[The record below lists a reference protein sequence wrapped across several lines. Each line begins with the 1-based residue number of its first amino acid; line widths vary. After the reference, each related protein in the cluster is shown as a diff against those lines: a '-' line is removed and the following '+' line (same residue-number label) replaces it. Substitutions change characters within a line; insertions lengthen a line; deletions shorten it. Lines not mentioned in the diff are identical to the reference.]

1 MEIKSIDPNQLSAAM
16 RQYYDIKMENYE
28 CIIFFQ
34 LGDFYE
40 LFFDDAVE
48 ISNLLELTLTGKKA
62 GLAEKIPMAGIP
74 IKAMDEYLKILMKY
88 NKKVAIVDQD
98 DTITPGS
105 KLVTRR
111 LKTIITPGTYHDN
124 STRDNIFIASLT
136 NEITPKIAYADIATA
151 EAFNCEMLNI
161 DEAINE
167 VVRLGIKEL
176 VIDFNLNEDYLDM
189 LGYYGV
195 TVTNHQYREELLAT
209 NKINQNSKMINVN
222 NLLIDFLDANH
233 IRYDHLNNF
242 VLIESNDYMRLTLAT
257 QKQLELTETMKSGE
271 YVGSLFWY
279 LNDTKTAMGRRLL
292 KQWIS
297 RPLVNIN
304 EISTRHMFTKRMIED
319 STTTIGIKEILSE
332 IYDFERIIGRIN
344 DNVIAPKE
352 MYQLLKSIRRLEE
365 LKQLLN
371 EYNDEGFT
379 NFSSDIDPLVDIY
392 QMLDQ
397 AIAENNQMSATNG
410 DIIKPGFNSEVDRLR
425 EVKNNSTKWLANFEL
440 EQRNATGIKNLKVK
454 YNKIFGYFIEVSNG
468 NKDLVPE
475 HYVRKQTMAN
485 AERFITNEL
494 KDAENE
500 ILNAA
505 ELITNLEYDLYVE
518 LRNNLK
524 TELSRLKSVAVK
536 ISTLDVLGSF
546 ASVATKNN
554 LVMPEFTD
562 QNIIEITEGRHPI
575 VEQMCE
581 NYIVNDCIMPEDN
594 NTLLITG
601 PNMAGKSTYMRQVV
615 LIAIM
620 AQIGSFVPAT
630 TAKLKIFD
638 QIFTRIGASDD
649 LSQGQSTFM
658 VEMSETSY
666 ALKYAT
672 NNSLIIFDELGRG
685 TSTYDGIALAHA
697 IIEYLE
703 NKLDVKTLF
712 STHYH
717 ELTDLENEIPSVK
730 NVHVKAEEESGNG
743 LTFYHK
749 VIPGAVKKSYGIE
762 VAALAKLPN
771 DVIYRSRQLMNALE
785 ASNENEMS
793 ISKQQLNNEILSDNQ
808 QLVDKLESLHQ
819 LIDVDINNMTPM
831 EAMIQLTKIKQE
843 MKNEEN

>member
-16 RQYYDIKMENYE
+16 RQYYDIKMDNFD
-28 CIIFFQ
+28 CVIFFQ

-40 LFFDDAVE
+40 LFFDDAIE

-62 GLAEKIPMAGIP
+62 GLEEKIPMAGIP
-74 IKAMDEYLKILMKY
+74 IKALDEYLKLLMKH
-88 NKKVAIVDQD
+88 NKKVAIVEQD

-111 LKTIITPGTYHDN
+111 LKTIITPGTYHDTN
-124 STRDNIFIASLT
+124 TRDNVFIASLV
-136 NEITPKIAYADIATA
+136 NEITPKISYVDIATA
-151 EAFNCEMLNI
+151 ECFNCEMLNI

-167 VVRLGIKEL
+167 VIRLGIKEL
-176 VIDFNLNEDYLDM
+176 VVDFDLNEDYSDM
-189 LGYYGV
+189 LEFYGI
-195 TVTNHQYREELLAT
+195 TITKHTLRGELLAT
-209 NKINQNSKMINVN
+209 NNIIQNPKMANVN

-233 IRYDHLNNF
+233 IRFDHLVNF

-257 QKQLELTETMKSGE
+257 QKQLELTETMKSSE

-292 KQWIS
+292 KQWIT
-297 RPLVNIN
+297 RPLVNVS
-304 EISTRHMFTKRMIED
+304 EISTRHHYTSKMIENSIVTEKVKD
-319 STTTIGIKEILSE
+319 ILSD

-365 LKQLLN
+365 LKQVLN
-371 EYNDEGFT
+371 EYHDDMLS
-379 NFSSDIDPLVDIY
+379 NFASDIDPLTDVFA
-392 QMLDQ
+392 MLDV
-397 AIAENNQMSATNG
+397 AIDENNQMSATNG
-410 DIIKPGFNSEVDRLR
+410 EIIKPGYNLEVDRLR
-425 EVKNNSTKWLANFEL
+425 DVKNNSTKWLANFEL
-440 EQRNATGIKNLKVK
+440 EQREATGIKNLKVK
-454 YNKIFGYFIEVSNG
+454 YNKVFGYFLEVSNG

-475 HYVRKQTMAN
+475 HYVRKQTMTN

-494 KDAENE
+494 KEAENE

-505 ELITNLEYDLYVE
+505 EMVTNLEYDLYVE
-518 LRNNLK
+518 LRTKLK
-524 TELSRLKSVAVK
+524 LELSRLKSVAIK

-546 ASVATKNN
+546 ASVALKNN
-554 LVMPEFTD
+554 LVKPEFTD
-562 QNIIEITEGRHPI
+562 SNQIEIIEGRHPI

-581 NYIVNDCIMPEDN
+581 NYIVNDCVMAEDN

-620 AQIGSFVPAT
+620 AQIGSYVPAT
-630 TAKLKIFD
+630 KAKLKVFD

-649 LSQGQSTFM
+649 LAQGQSTFM

-666 ALKYAT
+666 ALKHAT
-672 NNSLIIFDELGRG
+672 NDSLIIFDELGRG

-703 NKLDVKTLF
+703 KNLDVKTLF

-717 ELTDLENEIPSVK
+717 ELTQLENEISSVK
-730 NVHVKAEEESGNG
+730 NVHVKAEEESDNG

-749 VIPGAVKKSYGIE
+749 VIPGAVQKSYGIE
-762 VAALAKLPN
+762 VAALAKLPV
-771 DVIYRSRQLMNALE
+771 DVIYRSKQLMSSLE
-785 ASNENEMS
+785 SNSNKQAASADFNIDTEMLE
-793 ISKQQLNNEILSDNQ
+793 QNQ
-808 QLVDKLESLHQ
+808 KLQTKLEQVNNL
-819 LIDVDINNMTPM
+819 LDVDVNNMTPM
-831 EAMIQLTKIKQE
+831 EALMHLANIKKV
-843 MKNEEN
+843 MDNE

>member
-1 MEIKSIDPNQLSAAM
+1 MEIRSVDPNQLSAAM
-16 RQYYDIKMENYE
+16 RQYYDIKMENFD

-62 GLAEKIPMAGIP
+62 GLEEKIPMAGIP
-74 IKAMDEYLKILMKY
+74 IKALDEYLKILMKH

-111 LKTIITPGTYHDN
+111 LKTIITPGTYHDSN
-124 STRDNIFIASLT
+124 TRDNVFIASLV
-136 NEITPKIAYADIATA
+136 NEITPKLSYVDIATA
-151 EAFNCEMLNI
+151 ECFNCEMLNI

-167 VVRLGIKEL
+167 VIRLGIKEL
-176 VIDFNLNEDYLDM
+176 VVDFDLNEDYLDM
-189 LGYYGV
+189 FAFYGI
-195 TVTNHQYREELLAT
+195 TVTKHVYRGELLAT
-209 NKINQNSKMINVN
+209 NGIIQNPKMANVN

-233 IRYDHLNNF
+233 IRYDHLINF
-242 VLIESNDYMRLTLAT
+242 ILIESNDYMRLTLAT
-257 QKQLELTETMKSGE
+257 QKQLELTETMKSSE
-271 YVGSLFWY
+271 YIGSLFWY

-292 KQWIS
+292 KQWIT
-297 RPLVNIN
+297 RPLVNLS
-304 EISTRHMFTKRMIED
+304 EISKRHHFTTQMINNTMVTEQVKD
-319 STTTIGIKEILSE
+319 ILSE

-365 LKQLLN
+365 LKQILN
-371 EYNDEGFT
+371 QYNDDQFS
-379 NFSSDIDPLVDIY
+379 NFASDIDPLVDVY
-392 QMLDQ
+392 KMLDE
-397 AIAENNQMSATNG
+397 AIDENNQMSATNG
-410 DIIKPGFNSEVDRLR
+410 EIIKPGFNAEVDRLR
-425 EVKNNSTKWLANFEL
+425 DVKNNSTKWLANFEL
-440 EQRNATGIKNLKVK
+440 EQREQTGIKNLKVK
-454 YNKIFGYFIEVSNG
+454 YNKVFGYFLEVSNG

-475 HYVRKQTMAN
+475 HYVRKQTMTN

-494 KDAENE
+494 KEAEND

-505 ELITNLEYDLYVE
+505 ELVTSLEYDLYVE
-518 LRNNLK
+518 LRTKLK
-524 TELSRLKSVAVK
+524 AELARLKSVAIK

-546 ASVATKNN
+546 ASVALKNN
-554 LVMPEFTD
+554 LVKPEFTLG
-562 QNIIEITEGRHPI
+562 NELEILEGRHPI

-581 NYIVNDCIMPEDN
+581 NYIVNDCVMPEDN

-620 AQIGSFVPAT
+620 AQIGCYVPAT
-630 TAKLKIFD
+630 KAKLKVFD

-649 LSQGQSTFM
+649 LAQGQSTFM

-666 ALKYAT
+666 ALKHAT
-672 NNSLIIFDELGRG
+672 NDSLIIFDELGRG

-703 NKLDVKTLF
+703 KNLNVKTLF

-717 ELTDLENEIPSVK
+717 ELTNLESEISSVK
-730 NVHVKAEEESGNG
+730 NVHVKAEEESDNG

-749 VIPGAVKKSYGIE
+749 VIPGAVQKSYGIE
-762 VAALAKLPN
+762 VAALAKLPV
-771 DVIYRSRQLMNALE
+771 DVIYRSKQLMTTLE
-785 ASNENEMS
+785 STNNTNVASVEFN
-793 ISKQQLNNEILSDNQ
+793 
-808 QLVDKLESLHQ
+808 VDTDMLETNKKLEEKLNTLENLLSV
-819 LIDVDINNMTPM
+819 DVNTMTPI
-831 EAMIQLTKIKQE
+831 EAMMHLAKVKQV
-843 MKNEEN
+843 MDNE

>member
-16 RQYYDIKMENYE
+16 RQYYDIKMDNFD
-28 CIIFFQ
+28 CVIFFQ

-40 LFFDDAVE
+40 LFFDDAIE

-62 GLAEKIPMAGIP
+62 GLEEKIPMAGIP
-74 IKAMDEYLKILMKY
+74 IKALDEYLKLLMKH
-88 NKKVAIVDQD
+88 NKKVAIVEQD

-111 LKTIITPGTYHDN
+111 LKTIITPGTYHDSN
-124 STRDNIFIASLT
+124 TRDNVFIASLV
-136 NEITPKIAYADIATA
+136 NEITPKISYVDIATA
-151 EAFNCEMLNI
+151 ECFNCEMLNI

-167 VVRLGIKEL
+167 VIRLGIKEL
-176 VIDFNLNEDYLDM
+176 IVDFDLNEDYIDM
-189 LGYYGV
+189 LEFYGI
-195 TVTNHQYREELLAT
+195 TITKHTLRGELLAT
-209 NKINQNSKMINVN
+209 NNIIQNAKMANVN

-233 IRYDHLNNF
+233 IRFDHLINF

-257 QKQLELTETMKSGE
+257 QKQLELTETMKSSE

-292 KQWIS
+292 KQWIT
-297 RPLVNIN
+297 RPLINVN
-304 EISTRHMFTKRMIED
+304 EISTRHHYTSKMIENSIVTD
-319 STTTIGIKEILSE
+319 KVKDILSD

-352 MYQLLKSIRRLEE
+352 MYQLLKSIRRLDE
-365 LKQLLN
+365 LKRTLN
-371 EYNDEGFT
+371 EYNDDMLS
-379 NFSSDIDPLVDIY
+379 NFGSDIDPLTDVFA
-392 QMLDQ
+392 MLDV
-397 AIAENNQMSATNG
+397 AIDENNQMSATNG
-410 DIIKPGFNSEVDRLR
+410 EIIKPGYNAEVDRLR
-425 EVKNNSTKWLANFEL
+425 DVKNNSTKWLANFEL
-440 EQRNATGIKNLKVK
+440 EQREATGIKNLKVK
-454 YNKIFGYFIEVSNG
+454 YNKVFGYFLEVSNG

-475 HYVRKQTMAN
+475 HYVRKQTMTN

-505 ELITNLEYDLYVE
+505 EMITNLEYDLYVE
-518 LRNNLK
+518 LRSKLK
-524 TELSRLKSVAVK
+524 AELSRLKSVAIK

-546 ASVATKNN
+546 ASVALKNN
-554 LVMPEFTD
+554 LVKPEFTEK
-562 QNIIEITEGRHPI
+562 NELEIIEGRHPI

-581 NYIVNDCIMPEDN
+581 NYIVYDCVMLEDN

-620 AQIGSFVPAT
+620 AQIGCYVPAT
-630 TAKLKIFD
+630 KAKLKVFD

-649 LSQGQSTFM
+649 LAQGQSTFM

-666 ALKYAT
+666 ALKHAT
-672 NNSLIIFDELGRG
+672 NDSLIIFDELGRG

-703 NKLDVKTLF
+703 KNLDVKTLF

-717 ELTDLENEIPSVK
+717 ELTNLESKITSVK
-730 NVHVKAEEESGNG
+730 NVHVKAEEENDNG

-749 VIPGAVKKSYGIE
+749 VIPGAVQKSYGIE
-762 VAALAKLPN
+762 VAALAKLPV
-771 DVIYRSRQLMNALE
+771 DVIYRSKQLMSNLE
-785 ASNENEMS
+785 ANSNNDVSSVEFTMDTE
-793 ISKQQLNNEILSDNQ
+793 IVELNN
-808 QLVDKLESLHQ
+808 KLQTKLDDVHK
-819 LIDVDINNMTPM
+819 LLDVDVNNMTPM
-831 EAMIQLTKIKQE
+831 EALMHLANVKKVME
-843 MKNEEN
+843 NE

>member
-16 RQYYDIKMENYE
+16 RQYYDIKMENFD

-40 LFFDDAVE
+40 LFFDDAIE

-62 GLAEKIPMAGIP
+62 GLEERIPMAGIP
-74 IKAMDEYLKILMKY
+74 IKALDDYLKILMKH

-111 LKTIITPGTYHDN
+111 LKTIITPGTYHDSN
-124 STRDNIFIASLT
+124 TRDNVFIASLV
-136 NEITPKIAYADIATA
+136 NEITPKLAYVDIATA
-151 EAFNCEMLNI
+151 ECFNCELLNI

-167 VVRLGIKEL
+167 VIRLGIKEL
-176 VIDFNLNEDYLDM
+176 VVDFDLNEDYLDM
-189 LGYYGV
+189 FSFYGI
-195 TVTNHQYREELLAT
+195 TVTKHAYRGELLAT
-209 NKINQNSKMINVN
+209 GNIIQNSKMANVN

-233 IRYDHLNNF
+233 IRFDHLINF
-242 VLIESNDYMRLTLAT
+242 ILIESNDYMRLTLAT
-257 QKQLELTETMKSGE
+257 QKQLELTETMKSSE

-292 KQWIS
+292 KQWIT
-297 RPLVNIN
+297 RPLVNIS
-304 EISTRHMFTKRMIED
+304 EISKRHHFTELMIRN
-319 STTTIGIKEILSE
+319 SMVTTGVKDILSE

-365 LKQLLN
+365 LKDLLN
-371 EYNDEGFT
+371 QYNDDQFN

-392 QMLDQ
+392 QMLDE
-397 AIAENNQMSATNG
+397 AIDENNQMSATNG
-410 DIIKPGFNSEVDRLR
+410 EIIKPGFNAEVDRLR
-425 EVKNNSTKWLANFEL
+425 DVKNNSTKWLANFEL
-440 EQRNATGIKNLKVK
+440 EQREQTGIKNLKVK
-454 YNKIFGYFIEVSNG
+454 YNKVFGYFLEVSNG

-475 HYVRKQTMAN
+475 HYVRKQTMTN

-494 KDAENE
+494 KEAENE

-505 ELITNLEYDLYVE
+505 EMITSLEYDLYVE
-518 LRNNLK
+518 LRVKLK
-524 TELSRLKSVAVK
+524 AELSRLKSVAVK

-546 ASVATKNN
+546 ASIALKNN
-554 LVMPEFTD
+554 LVKPEFTD
-562 QNIIEITEGRHPI
+562 SNQIEIIEGRHPI
-575 VEQMCE
+575 VEQMCD
-581 NYIVNDCIMPEDN
+581 NYIVNDCVMDESN

-620 AQIGSFVPAT
+620 AQIGCYVPAT
-630 TAKLKIFD
+630 KAKLKVFD

-649 LSQGQSTFM
+649 LAQGQSTFM

-666 ALKYAT
+666 ALKHAT
-672 NNSLIIFDELGRG
+672 NDSLIIFDELGRG

-703 NKLDVKTLF
+703 KNLDVKTLF

-717 ELTDLENEIPSVK
+717 ELTNLENDIPSVK
-730 NVHVKAEEESGNG
+730 NVHVKAEEESDNG

-749 VIPGAVKKSYGIE
+749 VIPGAVQKSYGIE
-762 VAALAKLPN
+762 VAALAKLPV
-771 DVIYRSRQLMNALE
+771 DVIYRSKQLM
-785 ASNENEMS
+785 SS
-793 ISKQQLNNEILSDNQ
+793 
-808 QLVDKLESLHQ
+808 LESNNNSDMTSPSFEIDTEMLETNKQ
-819 LIDVDINNMTPM
+819 LESKVSKLNDLLNIDVNSMTPI
-831 EAMIQLTKIKQE
+831 EALMHLSKIKQV
-843 MKNEEN
+843 MDNE

>member
-16 RQYYDIKMENYE
+16 RQYYDIKMENFD

-62 GLAEKIPMAGIP
+62 GLEERIPMAGIP
-74 IKAMDEYLKILMKY
+74 IKALDEYLKILMKH

-111 LKTIITPGTYHDN
+111 LKTIITPGTYHDTN
-124 STRDNIFIASLT
+124 TKDNVFVASLV
-136 NEITPKIAYADIATA
+136 NEITPKLSYVDIATA
-151 EAFNCEMLNI
+151 ECFNCELLNI
-161 DEAINE
+161 EEAINE
-167 VVRLGIKEL
+167 VIRLGIKEL
-176 VIDFNLNEDYLDM
+176 VVNFALNEDYLDM
-189 LGYYGV
+189 LEFYGI
-195 TVTNHQYREELLAT
+195 TVTNHQYRQELIAT
-209 NKINQNSKMINVN
+209 NNIIQNPKMVNVN

-233 IRYDHLNNF
+233 IRYDHLINF
-242 VLIESNDYMRLTLAT
+242 ILIESNDYMRLTLAT
-257 QKQLELTETMKSGE
+257 QKQLELTETMKSSE

-292 KQWIS
+292 KQWIT
-297 RPLVNIN
+297 RPLVNLG
-304 EISTRHMFTKRMIED
+304 EISKRHHFTEQMIRNSLATD
-319 STTTIGIKEILSE
+319 GVKDILSE

-365 LKQLLN
+365 LKNILN
-371 EYNDEGFT
+371 SYGDDQFS
-379 NFSSDIDPLVDIY
+379 NFASDIDPLVDIY
-392 QMLDQ
+392 QMLDE
-397 AIAENNQMSATNG
+397 AIDENNQMSATNG
-410 DIIKPGFNSEVDRLR
+410 DIIKPGFNEEVDRLR
-425 EVKNNSTKWLANFEL
+425 DVRNNSTKWLANFEL
-440 EQRNATGIKNLKVK
+440 EQREQTGIKNLKVK
-454 YNKIFGYFIEVSNG
+454 YNKVFGYFLEVSNG

-475 HYVRKQTMAN
+475 HYVRKQTMTN

-505 ELITNLEYDLYVE
+505 EMITKLEYDLYVE
-518 LRNNLK
+518 LRTKLK
-524 TELSRLKSVAVK
+524 SELSRLKSVAVA

-546 ASVATKNN
+546 ASVALKNR
-554 LVMPEFTD
+554 LVKPEFTD
-562 QNIIEITEGRHPI
+562 GNVIEIIEGRHPI
-575 VEQMCE
+575 VEQMCD
-581 NYIVNDCIMPEDN
+581 NYIVNDCVMDESN

-620 AQIGSFVPAT
+620 AQIGCYVPAT
-630 TAKLKIFD
+630 KAKLKVFD

-649 LSQGQSTFM
+649 LAQGQSTFM

-666 ALKYAT
+666 ALKHAT
-672 NNSLIIFDELGRG
+672 NDSLIIFDELGRG

-703 NKLDVKTLF
+703 KNLNVKTLF

-717 ELTDLENEIPSVK
+717 ELTKLEAENSSIK
-730 NVHVKAEEESGNG
+730 NVHVKAEEESDNG

-749 VIPGAVKKSYGIE
+749 VIPGAVQKSYGIE
-762 VAALAKLPN
+762 VAALAKLPV
-771 DVIYRSRQLMNALE
+771 DVIYRSKQLMSSLE
-785 ASNENEMS
+785 ASATDVSSVPAES
-793 ISKQQLNNEILSDNQ
+793 ISQELIAQNEKLEAELNNYKSLLN
-808 QLVDKLESLHQ
+808 VD
-819 LIDVDINNMTPM
+819 VNNMTPM
-831 EAMIQLTKIKQE
+831 EALMTLSKITQGIN
-843 MKNEEN
+843 NE

>member
-1 MEIKSIDPNQLSAAM
+1 MEIKSVDPTQLSAAM
-16 RQYYDIKMENYE
+16 RQYYDIKMENFD

-40 LFFDDAVE
+40 LFFDDAIE

-62 GLAEKIPMAGIP
+62 GLEERIPMAGIP
-74 IKAMDEYLKILMKY
+74 IKALDEYLKILMKH

-111 LKTIITPGTYHDN
+111 LRTIITPGTYHDSN
-124 STRDNIFIASLT
+124 TRDNVFIASLV
-136 NEITPKIAYADIATA
+136 NEITPKLSYVDIATA
-151 EAFNCEMLNI
+151 ECFNCEMLNI

-167 VVRLGIKEL
+167 VIRLGIKEL
-176 VIDFNLNEDYLDM
+176 VVDFDLNEDYLDM
-189 LGYYGV
+189 FEFYGI
-195 TVTNHQYREELLAT
+195 TVTKHIYRDELLAT
-209 NKINQNSKMINVN
+209 NGIIQNPKMVNVN
-222 NLLIDFLDANH
+222 NLLIDFLDSNH
-233 IRYDHLNNF
+233 IRFDHLINF

-257 QKQLELTETMKSGE
+257 QKQLELTETMKSSE
-271 YVGSLFWY
+271 YIGSLFWY

-292 KQWIS
+292 KQWIT
-297 RPLVNIN
+297 RPLVNLS
-304 EISTRHMFTKRMIED
+304 EISKRHHFTDQMIGNTMVTEN
-319 STTTIGIKEILSE
+319 IKDILSE

-365 LKQLLN
+365 LKLVLNKFDDEQLSI
-371 EYNDEGFT
+371 FA
-379 NFSSDIDPLVDIY
+379 SDIDPLVDIY

-397 AIAENNQMSATNG
+397 AICENNQMSATNG
-410 DIIKPGFNSEVDRLR
+410 EIIKPGFNSEVDRLR
-425 EVKNNSTKWLANFEL
+425 DVKNNSTKWLANFEL
-440 EQRNATGIKNLKVK
+440 EEREKTGIKNLKVK
-454 YNKIFGYFIEVSNG
+454 YNKVFGYFIEVSNG
-468 NKDLVPE
+468 NKNLVPE
-475 HYVRKQTMAN
+475 HYVRKQTMTN

-494 KDAENE
+494 KEAENE

-505 ELITNLEYDLYVE
+505 EMITSLEYDLYVE
-518 LRNNLK
+518 IRNSLK
-524 TELSRLKSVAVK
+524 LELARLKSVAVK

-546 ASVATKNN
+546 ASVALKNN
-554 LVMPEFTD
+554 LVKPEFTD
-562 QNIIEITEGRHPI
+562 KNQIEIIEGRHPI

-581 NYIVNDCIMPEDN
+581 NYIVNDCVMDEDN

-620 AQIGSFVPAT
+620 AQIGCYVPAT
-630 TAKLKIFD
+630 KAKLKVFD

-649 LSQGQSTFM
+649 LAQGQSTFM

-666 ALKYAT
+666 ALKHAT
-672 NNSLIIFDELGRG
+672 DDSLIIFDELGRG
-685 TSTYDGIALAHA
+685 TSTYDGIALAHS

-703 NKLDVKTLF
+703 ANLNVKTLF

-717 ELTDLENEIPSVK
+717 ELTNLESEISSVK
-730 NVHVKAEEESGNG
+730 NVHVKAEEESDNG

-749 VIPGAVKKSYGIE
+749 VIPGAVQKSYGIE
-762 VAALAKLPN
+762 VAALAKLPV
-771 DVIYRSRQLMNALE
+771 DVIYRSKQLMTSLE
-785 ASNENEMS
+785 STNNTNVSNLEFNLDTEMLENN
-793 ISKQQLNNEILSDNQ
+793 K
-808 QLVDKLESLHQ
+808 KLESKLNK
-819 LIDVDINNMTPM
+819 LEKLLAVDINNMTPI
-831 EAMIQLTKIKQE
+831 EAMVHLTKIK
-843 MKNEEN
+843 EEALHE

>member
-16 RQYYDIKMENYE
+16 RQYYDIKMDNFD
-28 CIIFFQ
+28 CVIFFQ

-40 LFFDDAVE
+40 LFFDDAIE

-62 GLAEKIPMAGIP
+62 GLEEKIPMAGIP
-74 IKAMDEYLKILMKY
+74 IKALDEYLKLLMKH
-88 NKKVAIVDQD
+88 NKKVAIVEQD

-111 LKTIITPGTYHDN
+111 LKTIITPGTYHDTN
-124 STRDNIFIASLT
+124 TRDNVFIASLV
-136 NEITPKIAYADIATA
+136 NEITPKISYVDIATA
-151 EAFNCEMLNI
+151 ECFNCEMLNI

-167 VVRLGIKEL
+167 VIRLGIKEL
-176 VIDFNLNEDYLDM
+176 VIDFDLNEDYSDM
-189 LGYYGV
+189 LEFYGI
-195 TVTNHQYREELLAT
+195 TITKHTLRGELLAT
-209 NKINQNSKMINVN
+209 NNVIQNPKMANVN

-233 IRYDHLNNF
+233 IRFDHLVNF
-242 VLIESNDYMRLTLAT
+242 ILIESNDYMRLTLAT
-257 QKQLELTETMKSGE
+257 QKQLELTETMKSSE

-292 KQWIS
+292 KQWIT
-297 RPLVNIN
+297 RPLVNVN
-304 EISTRHMFTKRMIED
+304 EISTRHHYTSKMIENSIVTEKVKD
-319 STTTIGIKEILSE
+319 ILSD

-365 LKQLLN
+365 LKQVLN
-371 EYNDEGFT
+371 EYHDDMLS
-379 NFSSDIDPLVDIY
+379 NFASDIDPLTDVFA
-392 QMLDQ
+392 MLDV
-397 AIAENNQMSATNG
+397 AIDENNQMSATNG
-410 DIIKPGFNSEVDRLR
+410 EIIKPGYNSEVDRLR
-425 EVKNNSTKWLANFEL
+425 DVKNNSTKWLANFEL
-440 EQRNATGIKNLKVK
+440 EQREATGIKNLKVK
-454 YNKIFGYFIEVSNG
+454 YNKVFGYFLEVSNG

-475 HYVRKQTMAN
+475 HYVRKQTMTN

-494 KDAENE
+494 KEAENE

-505 ELITNLEYDLYVE
+505 EMVTNLEYDLYVE
-518 LRNNLK
+518 LRTKLK
-524 TELSRLKSVAVK
+524 LELSRLKSVAIK

-546 ASVATKNN
+546 ASVALKNN
-554 LVMPEFTD
+554 LVKPEFTD
-562 QNIIEITEGRHPI
+562 TNQIEIIEGRHPI

-581 NYIVNDCIMPEDN
+581 NYIVNDCVMAEDN

-620 AQIGSFVPAT
+620 AQIGSYVPAT
-630 TAKLKIFD
+630 KAKLKVFD

-649 LSQGQSTFM
+649 LAQGQSTFM

-666 ALKYAT
+666 ALKHAT
-672 NNSLIIFDELGRG
+672 NDSLIIFDELGRG

-703 NKLDVKTLF
+703 KNLDVKTLF

-717 ELTDLENEIPSVK
+717 ELTQLENEISSVK
-730 NVHVKAEEESGNG
+730 NVHVKAEEKSDNG

-749 VIPGAVKKSYGIE
+749 VIPGAVQKSYGIE
-762 VAALAKLPN
+762 VAALAKLPI
-771 DVIYRSRQLMNALE
+771 DVIYRSKQLMSSLE
-785 ASNENEMS
+785 SNSNKQVASVDFNIDTEMLE
-793 ISKQQLNNEILSDNQ
+793 QNQ
-808 QLVDKLESLHQ
+808 KLQTKLEQVNNL
-819 LIDVDINNMTPM
+819 LDVEVNNMTPM
-831 EAMIQLTKIKQE
+831 EALMHLANIKKV
-843 MKNEEN
+843 MDNE

>member
-16 RQYYDIKMENYE
+16 RQYYDIKMENFD

-62 GLAEKIPMAGIP
+62 GLEERIPMAGIP
-74 IKAMDEYLKILMKY
+74 IKALDEYLKILMKH

-111 LKTIITPGTYHDN
+111 LKTIITPGTYHDTN
-124 STRDNIFIASLT
+124 TKDNVFVASLV
-136 NEITPKIAYADIATA
+136 NEITPKLSYVDIATA
-151 EAFNCEMLNI
+151 ECFNCELLNI
-161 DEAINE
+161 EEAINE
-167 VVRLGIKEL
+167 VIRLGIKEL
-176 VIDFNLNEDYLDM
+176 VVNFALNEDYLDM
-189 LGYYGV
+189 LEFYGI
-195 TVTNHQYREELLAT
+195 TVTKHEYRQELIAT
-209 NKINQNSKMINVN
+209 NNIIQNPKMANVN

-233 IRYDHLNNF
+233 IRYDHLINF
-242 VLIESNDYMRLTLAT
+242 ILIESNDYMRLTLAT
-257 QKQLELTETMKSGE
+257 QKQLELTETMKSSE

-292 KQWIS
+292 KQWIT
-297 RPLVNIN
+297 RPLVNLG
-304 EISTRHMFTKRMIED
+304 EISKRHHFTEQMIRNSLATD
-319 STTTIGIKEILSE
+319 GVKDILSE

-365 LKQLLN
+365 LKNVLNSYGDDQLS
-371 EYNDEGFT
+371 
-379 NFSSDIDPLVDIY
+379 NFASDIDPLVDIY
-392 QMLDQ
+392 QMLEE
-397 AIAENNQMSATNG
+397 AIDENNQMSATNG
-410 DIIKPGFNSEVDRLR
+410 DIIKPGFNQEVDRLR
-425 EVKNNSTKWLANFEL
+425 DVKNNSTKWLANFEL
-440 EQRNATGIKNLKVK
+440 EQREQTGIKNLKVK
-454 YNKIFGYFIEVSNG
+454 YNKVFGYFLEVSNG

-475 HYVRKQTMAN
+475 HYVRKQTMTN

-505 ELITNLEYDLYVE
+505 EMITKLEYDLYVE
-518 LRNNLK
+518 LRTKLK
-524 TELSRLKSVAVK
+524 AELSRLKSVAVA

-546 ASVATKNN
+546 ASVALKNR
-554 LVMPEFTD
+554 LIKPEFTD
-562 QNIIEITEGRHPI
+562 SNVIEIIEGRHPI
-575 VEQMCE
+575 VEQMCD
-581 NYIVNDCIMPEDN
+581 NYIVNDCIMDQTN

-620 AQIGSFVPAT
+620 AQIGCYVPAT
-630 TAKLKIFD
+630 KAKLKVFD

-649 LSQGQSTFM
+649 LAQGQSTFM

-666 ALKYAT
+666 ALKHAT
-672 NNSLIIFDELGRG
+672 NDSLIIFDELGRG

-703 NKLDVKTLF
+703 KNLDVKTLF

-717 ELTDLENEIPSVK
+717 ELTKLEAENSSIK
-730 NVHVKAEEESGNG
+730 NVHVKAEEESDNG

-749 VIPGAVKKSYGIE
+749 VIPGAVQKSYGIE
-762 VAALAKLPN
+762 VAALAKLPV
-771 DVIYRSRQLMNALE
+771 DVIYRSKQLMSTLE
-785 ASNENEMS
+785 ASATDVSSVPAETISQELITQNEKLEAE
-793 ISKQQLNNEILSDNQ
+793 LNNLKSLLN
-808 QLVDKLESLHQ
+808 VD
-819 LIDVDINNMTPM
+819 VNNMTPM
-831 EAMIQLTKIKQE
+831 EALMTLSKIKQE
-843 MKNEEN
+843 TSNE

>member
-16 RQYYDIKMENYE
+16 RQYYDIKMDNFD
-28 CIIFFQ
+28 CVIFFQ

-40 LFFDDAVE
+40 LFFDDAIE

-62 GLAEKIPMAGIP
+62 GLEEKIPMAGIP
-74 IKAMDEYLKILMKY
+74 IKALDEYLKLLMKH
-88 NKKVAIVDQD
+88 NKKVAIVEQD

-111 LKTIITPGTYHDN
+111 LKTIITPGTYHDTN
-124 STRDNIFIASLT
+124 TRDNVFIASLV
-136 NEITPKIAYADIATA
+136 NEITPKISYVDIATA
-151 EAFNCEMLNI
+151 ECFNCEMLNI

-167 VVRLGIKEL
+167 VIRLGIKEL
-176 VIDFNLNEDYLDM
+176 LVDFDLNEDYSDM
-189 LGYYGV
+189 LEFYGI
-195 TVTNHQYREELLAT
+195 TITKHTLRGELLAT
-209 NKINQNSKMINVN
+209 NNIIQNPKMANVN

-233 IRYDHLNNF
+233 IRFDHLVNF

-257 QKQLELTETMKSGE
+257 QKQLELTETMKSSE

-292 KQWIS
+292 KQWIT
-297 RPLVNIN
+297 RPLVNVS
-304 EISTRHMFTKRMIED
+304 EISTRHHYTSKMIENSIVTEKVKD
-319 STTTIGIKEILSE
+319 ILSD

-365 LKQLLN
+365 LKQVLN
-371 EYNDEGFT
+371 EYHDDMLS
-379 NFSSDIDPLVDIY
+379 NFASDIDPLTDVFA
-392 QMLDQ
+392 MLDV
-397 AIAENNQMSATNG
+397 AIDENNQMSATNG
-410 DIIKPGFNSEVDRLR
+410 EIIKPGYNLEVDRLR
-425 EVKNNSTKWLANFEL
+425 DVKNNSTKWLANFEL
-440 EQRNATGIKNLKVK
+440 EQREATGIKNLKVK
-454 YNKIFGYFIEVSNG
+454 YNKVFGYFLEVSNG

-475 HYVRKQTMAN
+475 HYVRKQTMTN

-494 KDAENE
+494 KEAENE

-505 ELITNLEYDLYVE
+505 EMVTNLEYDLYVE
-518 LRNNLK
+518 LRTKLK
-524 TELSRLKSVAVK
+524 LELSRLKSVAIK

-546 ASVATKNN
+546 ASVALKNN
-554 LVMPEFTD
+554 LVKPEFTD
-562 QNIIEITEGRHPI
+562 SNQIEIIEGRHPI

-581 NYIVNDCIMPEDN
+581 NYIVNDCVMAEDN

-620 AQIGSFVPAT
+620 AQIGSYVPAT
-630 TAKLKIFD
+630 KAKLKVFD

-649 LSQGQSTFM
+649 LAQGQSTFM

-666 ALKYAT
+666 ALKHAT
-672 NNSLIIFDELGRG
+672 NDSLIIFDELGRG

-703 NKLDVKTLF
+703 KNLDVKTLF

-717 ELTDLENEIPSVK
+717 ELTQLENEISSVK
-730 NVHVKAEEESGNG
+730 NVHVKAEEESDNG

-749 VIPGAVKKSYGIE
+749 VIPGAVQKSYGIE
-762 VAALAKLPN
+762 VAALAKLPV
-771 DVIYRSRQLMNALE
+771 DVIYRSKQLMSSLE
-785 ASNENEMS
+785 SNSNKQAASVDFNIDTEMLE
-793 ISKQQLNNEILSDNQ
+793 QNQ
-808 QLVDKLESLHQ
+808 KLQTKLEQVNNL
-819 LIDVDINNMTPM
+819 LDVDVNNMTPM
-831 EAMIQLTKIKQE
+831 EALMHLANIKKV
-843 MKNEEN
+843 MDNE

>member
-1 MEIKSIDPNQLSAAM
+1 MEIKSIDPTKLSASM
-16 RQYYDIKMENYE
+16 RQYYDIKMENFD

-40 LFFDDAVE
+40 LFFDDAIE

-62 GLAEKIPMAGIP
+62 GLEERIPMAGIP
-74 IKAMDEYLKILMKY
+74 IKALDEYLKILMKY

-111 LKTIITPGTYHDN
+111 LKTIITPGTYHD
-124 STRDNIFIASLT
+124 SSMRDNVFIGCLV
-136 NEITPKIAYADIATA
+136 NEITPKLSYVDIATA
-151 EAFNCEMLNI
+151 ECFNCELLNI

-167 VVRLGIKEL
+167 VIRLGIKEL
-176 VIDFNLNEDYLDM
+176 VIDFELNEDYLDM
-189 LGYYGV
+189 LKFYGI
-195 TVTNHQYREELLAT
+195 TVTNHQYRGELLAT
-209 NKINQNSKMINVN
+209 NGIIQNPKMVNVN
-222 NLLIDFLDANH
+222 NLLIDFLDSNH
-233 IRYDHLNNF
+233 IRYDHLINF
-242 VLIESNDYMRLTLAT
+242 ILIESNDYMRLTLAS

-271 YVGSLFWY
+271 YIGSLFWY

-292 KQWIS
+292 KQWIT
-297 RPLVNIN
+297 RPLVNVG
-304 EISTRHMFTKRMIED
+304 EISKRHHYIEKMVGNQIVTENVRD
-319 STTTIGIKEILSE
+319 ILSE

-352 MYQLLKSIRRLEE
+352 MYQLLKSIRRLDE
-365 LKQLLN
+365 LKQVLN
-371 EYNDEGFT
+371 QYNDDMFT
-379 NFSSDIDPLVDIY
+379 NFSSDIDPLRDVY

-397 AIAENNQMSATNG
+397 AIDENNQMSATNG
-410 DIIKPGFNSEVDRLR
+410 DIIKPGFNEEVDRLR
-425 EVKNNSTKWLANFEL
+425 AVKGNSTKWLANFEL
-440 EQRNATGIKNLKVK
+440 EQREQTGIKNLKVK
-454 YNKIFGYFIEVSNG
+454 YNKVFGYFLEVSNG

-475 HYVRKQTMAN
+475 HYVRKQTMTN
-485 AERFITNEL
+485 AERYITNEL
-494 KDAENE
+494 KEAENE

-505 ELITNLEYDLYVE
+505 ELITTLEYNLYVE
-518 LRNNLK
+518 LRSKLK
-524 TELSRLKSVAVK
+524 DELGRLKSVAIK

-546 ASVATKNN
+546 ASVAIKNN
-554 LVMPEFTD
+554 LVKPEFTTD
-562 QNIIEITEGRHPI
+562 NQIAIIEGRHPI

-581 NYIVNDCIMPEDN
+581 NYIVNDCVMDETN

-620 AQIGSFVPAT
+620 AQIGSYVPAT
-630 TAKLKIFD
+630 SAKLKVFD

-649 LSQGQSTFM
+649 LAQGQSTFM

-666 ALKYAT
+666 ALKHAT
-672 NNSLIIFDELGRG
+672 NDSLIIFDELGRG

-703 NKLDVKTLF
+703 KNLNVKTLF

-717 ELTDLENEIPSVK
+717 ELTNLEDEISSVK
-730 NVHVKAEEESGNG
+730 NVHVKAEEESDNG

-749 VIPGAVKKSYGIE
+749 VIPGAVQKSYGIE
-762 VAALAKLPN
+762 VAALAKLPV
-771 DVIYRSRQLMNALE
+771 DVIYRSKQIMATLE
-785 ASNENEMS
+785 STNNSSVGNVEYNIDTEMLETNKKLEQK
-793 ISKQQLNNEILSDNQ
+793 ISKLKEL
-808 QLVDKLESLHQ
+808 LK
-819 LIDVDINNMTPM
+819 IDVNTMTPI
-831 EAMIQLTKIKQE
+831 EAMMHLAQVKKE
-843 MKNEEN
+843 FDNE

>member
-16 RQYYDIKMENYE
+16 RQYYDIKMENFD

-62 GLAEKIPMAGIP
+62 GLEERIPMAGIP
-74 IKAMDEYLKILMKY
+74 IKALDEYLKILMKH

-111 LKTIITPGTYHDN
+111 LKTIITPGTYHDTN
-124 STRDNIFIASLT
+124 TKDNVFVASLV
-136 NEITPKIAYADIATA
+136 NEITPKLSYVDIATA
-151 EAFNCEMLNI
+151 ECFNCELLNI
-161 DEAINE
+161 EEAINE
-167 VVRLGIKEL
+167 VIRLGIKEL
-176 VIDFNLNEDYLDM
+176 VVNFALNEDYLDM
-189 LGYYGV
+189 LEFYGI
-195 TVTNHQYREELLAT
+195 TVTKHEYRQELIAT
-209 NKINQNSKMINVN
+209 NNIIQNPKMANVN

-233 IRYDHLNNF
+233 IRYDHLINF
-242 VLIESNDYMRLTLAT
+242 ILIESNDYMRLTLAT
-257 QKQLELTETMKSGE
+257 QKQLELTETMKSSE

-292 KQWIS
+292 KQWIT
-297 RPLVNIN
+297 RPLVNLG
-304 EISTRHMFTKRMIED
+304 EISKRHHFTEQMIRNSLATD
-319 STTTIGIKEILSE
+319 GVKDILSE

-365 LKQLLN
+365 LKNVLNSYGDDQLS
-371 EYNDEGFT
+371 
-379 NFSSDIDPLVDIY
+379 NFASDIDPLVDIY
-392 QMLDQ
+392 QMLEE
-397 AIAENNQMSATNG
+397 AIDENNQMSATNG
-410 DIIKPGFNSEVDRLR
+410 DIIKPGFNQEVDRLR
-425 EVKNNSTKWLANFEL
+425 DVKNNSTKWLANFEL
-440 EQRNATGIKNLKVK
+440 EQREQTGIKNLKVK
-454 YNKIFGYFIEVSNG
+454 YNKVFGYFLEVSNG

-475 HYVRKQTMAN
+475 HYVRKQTMTN

-505 ELITNLEYDLYVE
+505 EMITKLEYDLYVE
-518 LRNNLK
+518 LRTKLK
-524 TELSRLKSVAVK
+524 AELSRLKSVAVA

-546 ASVATKNN
+546 ASVALKNR
-554 LVMPEFTD
+554 LVKPEFTD
-562 QNIIEITEGRHPI
+562 SNVIEIIEGRHPI
-575 VEQMCE
+575 VEQMCD
-581 NYIVNDCIMPEDN
+581 NYIVNDCVMDQTN

-620 AQIGSFVPAT
+620 AQIGCYVPAT
-630 TAKLKIFD
+630 KAKLKVFD

-649 LSQGQSTFM
+649 LAQGQSTFM

-666 ALKYAT
+666 ALKHAT
-672 NNSLIIFDELGRG
+672 NDSLIIFDELGRG

-703 NKLDVKTLF
+703 KNLDVKTLF

-717 ELTDLENEIPSVK
+717 ELTKLEAENSSIK
-730 NVHVKAEEESGNG
+730 NVHVKAEEESDNG

-749 VIPGAVKKSYGIE
+749 VIPGAVQKSYGIE
-762 VAALAKLPN
+762 VAALAKLPV
-771 DVIYRSRQLMNALE
+771 DVIYRSKQLMSTLE
-785 ASNENEMS
+785 ASATDVSSVPAETISQELITQNEKLEAE
-793 ISKQQLNNEILSDNQ
+793 LNNLKSLLS
-808 QLVDKLESLHQ
+808 VD
-819 LIDVDINNMTPM
+819 VNNMTPM
-831 EAMIQLTKIKQE
+831 EALMTLSKIKQE
-843 MKNEEN
+843 TSNE

>member
-1 MEIKSIDPNQLSAAM
+1 MEIKSIDPNQLSASM
-16 RQYYDIKMENYE
+16 RQYYDIKMENFD

-40 LFFDDAVE
+40 LFFDDAIE

-62 GLAEKIPMAGIP
+62 GLEERIPMAGIP
-74 IKAMDEYLKILMKY
+74 IKALDEYLKVLMKY

-111 LKTIITPGTYHDN
+111 LKTIITPGTYHDS
-124 STRDNIFIASLT
+124 STRDNVFIGCLV
-136 NEITPKIAYADIATA
+136 NEITPKLSYVDIATA
-151 EAFNCEMLNI
+151 ECFNCELLNI

-167 VVRLGIKEL
+167 VIRLGIKEL
-176 VIDFNLNEDYLDM
+176 VIDFELNEDYVDM

-195 TVTNHQYREELLAT
+195 TVTSHRYRQELLAT
-209 NKINQNSKMINVN
+209 NGIIQNQKMANVN

-233 IRYDHLNNF
+233 IRYDHLVNF
-242 VLIESNDYMRLTLAT
+242 ILIESNDYMRLTLAS
-257 QKQLELTETMKSGE
+257 QKQLELTETMKSSE

-292 KQWIS
+292 KQWIT
-297 RPLVNIN
+297 RPLVNVV
-304 EISTRHMFTKRMIED
+304 EISKRHDFIEQMIGNPMVTENVRD
-319 STTTIGIKEILSE
+319 ILSE

-365 LKQLLN
+365 LKLVLN
-371 EYNDEGFT
+371 QYNDDQFT
-379 NFSSDIDPLVDIY
+379 NFSSDIDPLVDIF
-392 QMLDQ
+392 QMLDE
-397 AIAENNQMSATNG
+397 AIDENNQMSATNG

-425 EVKNNSTKWLANFEL
+425 AVKGNSTKWLANFEL
-440 EQRNATGIKNLKVK
+440 EEREKTGIKNLKVK
-454 YNKIFGYFIEVSNG
+454 YNKVFGYFIEVSNG

-475 HYVRKQTMAN
+475 HYVRKQTMTN

-494 KDAENE
+494 KEAENE

-505 ELITNLEYDLYVE
+505 ELITNLEYNLYVE
-518 LRNNLK
+518 IRMKLK
-524 TELSRLKSVAVK
+524 LELSRLKSVAIK
-536 ISTLDVLGSF
+536 ISTLDVLGAF
-546 ASVATKNN
+546 ASVALKNN
-554 LVMPEFTD
+554 LVKPEFTT
-562 QNIIEITEGRHPI
+562 NNEIEIIEGRHPI
-575 VEQMCE
+575 VEQMCD
-581 NYIVNDCIMPEDN
+581 NYIVNDCVMDETN

-620 AQIGSFVPAT
+620 AQIGSYVPAT
-630 TAKLKIFD
+630 KAKLKVFD

-649 LSQGQSTFM
+649 LAQGQSTFM

-666 ALKYAT
+666 ALKHAT
-672 NNSLIIFDELGRG
+672 NDSLIIFDELGRG

-703 NKLDVKTLF
+703 TNLDVKTLF

-717 ELTDLENEIPSVK
+717 ELTNLESEITSVK
-730 NVHVKAEEESGNG
+730 NVHVKAEEESDNG

-749 VIPGAVKKSYGIE
+749 VIPGAVQKSYGIE
-762 VAALAKLPN
+762 VAALAKLPV
-771 DVIYRSRQLMNALE
+771 DVIYRSKQIMASLESTNNTDVTKVEYNIDTEMLETNKRLEQKMN
-785 ASNENEMS
+785 
-793 ISKQQLNNEILSDNQ
+793 
-808 QLVDKLESLHQ
+808 KLEQ
-819 LIDVDINNMTPM
+819 LLAVDVNTMTPI
-831 EAMIQLTKIKQE
+831 EAMMHLAQVKKE
-843 MKNEEN
+843 FDDE

>member
-16 RQYYDIKMENYE
+16 RQYYDIKMDNFD
-28 CIIFFQ
+28 CVIFFQ

-40 LFFDDAVE
+40 LFFDDAIE

-62 GLAEKIPMAGIP
+62 GLEEKIPMAGIP
-74 IKAMDEYLKILMKY
+74 IKALDEYLKLLMKH
-88 NKKVAIVDQD
+88 NKKVAIVEQD

-111 LKTIITPGTYHDN
+111 LKTIITPGTYHDSN
-124 STRDNIFIASLT
+124 TRDNVFIASLV
-136 NEITPKIAYADIATA
+136 NEITPKISYVDIATA
-151 EAFNCEMLNI
+151 ECFNCEMLNI

-167 VVRLGIKEL
+167 VIRLGIKEL
-176 VIDFNLNEDYLDM
+176 IVDFDLNEDYIDM
-189 LGYYGV
+189 LEFYGI
-195 TVTNHQYREELLAT
+195 TITKHTLRGELLAT
-209 NKINQNSKMINVN
+209 NNIIQNAKMANVN

-233 IRYDHLNNF
+233 IRFDHLINF

-257 QKQLELTETMKSGE
+257 QKQLELTETMKSSE

-292 KQWIS
+292 KQWIT
-297 RPLVNIN
+297 RPLINVN
-304 EISTRHMFTKRMIED
+304 EISTRHHYTSKMIENSIVTD
-319 STTTIGIKEILSE
+319 KVKDILSD

-352 MYQLLKSIRRLEE
+352 MYQLLKSIRRLDE
-365 LKQLLN
+365 LKRTLN
-371 EYNDEGFT
+371 EYNDDMLS
-379 NFSSDIDPLVDIY
+379 NFGSDIDPLTDVFA
-392 QMLDQ
+392 MLDV
-397 AIAENNQMSATNG
+397 AIDENNQMSATNG
-410 DIIKPGFNSEVDRLR
+410 EIIKPGYNAEVDRLR
-425 EVKNNSTKWLANFEL
+425 DVKNNSTKWLANFEL
-440 EQRNATGIKNLKVK
+440 EQREATGIKNLKVK
-454 YNKIFGYFIEVSNG
+454 YNKVFGYFLEVSNG

-475 HYVRKQTMAN
+475 HYVRKQTMTN

-505 ELITNLEYDLYVE
+505 EMITNLEYDLYVE
-518 LRNNLK
+518 LRSKLK
-524 TELSRLKSVAVK
+524 AELSRLKSVAIK

-546 ASVATKNN
+546 ASVALKNN
-554 LVMPEFTD
+554 LVKPEFTEK
-562 QNIIEITEGRHPI
+562 NELEIIEGRHPI

-581 NYIVNDCIMPEDN
+581 NYIVNDCVMLEDN

-620 AQIGSFVPAT
+620 AQIGCYVPAT
-630 TAKLKIFD
+630 KAKLKVFD

-649 LSQGQSTFM
+649 LAQGQSTFM

-666 ALKYAT
+666 ALKHAT
-672 NNSLIIFDELGRG
+672 NDSLIIFDELGRG

-703 NKLDVKTLF
+703 KNLDVKTLF

-717 ELTDLENEIPSVK
+717 ELTNLESKITSVK
-730 NVHVKAEEESGNG
+730 NVHVKAEEENDNG

-749 VIPGAVKKSYGIE
+749 VIPGAVQKSYGIE
-762 VAALAKLPN
+762 VAALAKLPV
-771 DVIYRSRQLMNALE
+771 DVIYRSKQLMSNLE
-785 ASNENEMS
+785 ANSNNDVSSVEFTMDTE
-793 ISKQQLNNEILSDNQ
+793 IVELNN
-808 QLVDKLESLHQ
+808 KLQTKLDDVHK
-819 LIDVDINNMTPM
+819 LLDVDVNNMTPM
-831 EAMIQLTKIKQE
+831 EALMHLANVKKVME
-843 MKNEEN
+843 NE